1 MRRALLALIAFAAC
15 HSAPVSDPSCGFRT
29 TDWCPAPAGDPCG
42 VHADVQSCRAD
53 PRCGGLPY
61 RGESFAACQ
70 FDDRGFGTNCPTV
83 GCVSL
88 AH

>member
-1 MRRALLALIAFAAC
+1 
-15 HSAPVSDPSCGFRT
+15 VD
-29 TDWCPAPAGDPCG
+29 
-42 VHADVQSCRAD
+42 SCRAD
-53 PRCGGLPY
+53 DRCGGLPY

-88 AH
+88 K